1 MTTFFCL
8 ALLMLPV
15 IIVLPFIYLGR
26 SSMKKDGISQHILKP
41 GPRRYTI
48 AVPENYSGTEALPLV
63 LALHYGGHGAP
74 YYGRFFLTEIV
85 KLAFG
90 DLDAIFVAP
99 DCPTQDWLQP
109 ESEKFVFDL
118 IDYVQ
123 TEFKIDPERILVT
136 GFSLGGI
143 GTWHFAGRFAER
155 FTAAIVMAGY
165 VGASIAAELGSM
177 MVSEEIIALETSAID
192 PIRFLVL
199 PRLFASMVMLPC
211 LTVLTNL
218 VGLLGGFIIGTGLL
232 DISAMLYVRRTCEA
246 LRIKYLAQ
254 GLIKVEAF
262 AIAIVLIACY
272 EGLNVRGGAEG
283 VGKATTDSVV
293 KAIVFIIVAD
303 LLFTS
308 VFFYIW

>member
-1 MTTFFCL
+1 MDLDPALMTTFFCL

-155 FTAAIVMAGY
+155 FTAAIVMAGLPPEDALDLNWSVPLY
-165 VGASIAAELGSM
+165 IIQGREDELM
-177 MVSEEIIALETSAID
+177 PLVETTRVVARLEERDIPLKYRILERVTHFETHKFVE
-192 PIRFLVL
+192 PLKETL
-199 PRLFASMVMLPC
+199 PWLQEVWQHKRD
-211 LTVLTNL
+211 T
-218 VGLLGGFIIGTGLL
+218 
-232 DISAMLYVRRTCEA
+232 
-246 LRIKYLAQ
+246 
-254 GLIKVEAF
+254 
-262 AIAIVLIACY
+262 
-272 EGLNVRGGAEG
+272 
-283 VGKATTDSVV
+283 
-293 KAIVFIIVAD
+293 
-303 LLFTS
+303 
-308 VFFYIW
+308 